1 MNSNY
6 YKYILQKRAL
16 YQRLNLTLPETINNI
31 PKKEKKNIIQL
42 HDIDYTT
49 LLNKNLNINDISD
62 KYSIK
67 KRISIKD
74 IFDSSFAIL
83 FYKTITKIPS
93 SAWNIVCGVENTKYE
108 KPLTKKNKKSN
119 DDNAKKARKTF
130 GEDGFSYIFYRTMCD
145 EKIRFLPE
153 KTIRNLL
160 MSPYFMD
167 LIYKITN
174 IKVTQLNQVFLS
186 KYKSGNF
193 LAPHSDINN
202 GKIAFVFNFSV
213 NWKPQY
219 GGILHFLSE
228 DRTNII
234 DSFVPMFNSMMIFEI
249 PKDGIPHFV
258 SHVVPNVKRSR
269 YALTGWYS

>member
-1 MNSNY
+1 
-6 YKYILQKRAL
+6 
-16 YQRLNLTLPETINNI
+16 
-31 PKKEKKNIIQL
+31 
-42 HDIDYTT
+42 
-49 LLNKNLNINDISD
+49 
-62 KYSIK
+62 
-67 KRISIKD
+67 
-74 IFDSSFAIL
+74 
-83 FYKTITKIPS
+83 
-93 SAWNIVCGVENTKYE
+93 
-108 KPLTKKNKKSN
+108 
-119 DDNAKKARKTF
+119 
-130 GEDGFSYIFYRTMCD
+130 MCD

-160 MSPYFMD
+160 MSPYFLD